1 MERRNSEAL
10 RERRRKRVFE
20 IVEIGAADD
29 ALSRGYDF
37 FGSFVVVLALAASVA
52 ATFDGAEER
61 CGVLLNTVEIVTS
74 AFFAV
79 DYALRVWTARCLY
92 PTLTP
97 GKAVLRYVTS
107 VGGLIDLVSFL
118 PTFLPVFFPSG
129 MVAFRMFRVVRIFRL
144 FRINAYYDSLHV
156 ITEVLRG
163 KRQQL
168 LSSVFIILTLML
180 ASSLCMYSLEHEAQ
194 PEVFRNAFSGIWWS
208 VSTLLTVGYG
218 DIYPITTAGKIFG
231 IVITF
236 LGVGMVAIPTG
247 IISAG
252 FVDQYSRIKR
262 ISEYGQASDVHF
274 IQVYLRKKDAW
285 VGKTVRDA
293 GLPGGVIAA
302 AIQRGGRIVMPRG
315 DTVLQAGDTLVLG
328 AQGFRN
334 DQHIDLK
341 EITLRR
347 QNPWVGQHIRE
358 LDISRRTLIVLVR
371 RDGKALI
378 PHGDLRLR
386 EGDTVVLYTQTA
398 VRPGPE
404 TEEIIEF

>member
-1 MERRNSEAL
+1 MERRNSEAQ
-10 RERRRKRVFE
+10 RERQRRRIFE

-29 ALSRGYDF
+29 LLSRSYDF
-37 FGSFVVVLALAASVA
+37 FGSLVVVLALAASVA

-79 DYALRVWTARCLY
+79 DYVLRVWTARCLY

-97 GKAVLRYVTS
+97 GKATVRYVSS

-156 ITEVLRG
+156 ITEVLRS

-302 AIQRGGRIVMPRG
+302 AIQRNGRIVMPRG

-398 VRPGPE
+398 VRPEPE

>member
-1 MERRNSEAL
+1 MERQNSEAQ
-10 RERRRKRVFE
+10 RERQRRRIFE

-29 ALSRGYDF
+29 LLSRGYDF
-37 FGSFVVVLALAASVA
+37 FGSLVVVLALAASVA

-79 DYALRVWTARCLY
+79 DYVLRVWTARCLY

-97 GKAVLRYVTS
+97 GKATVRYVS
-107 VGGLIDLVSFL
+107 SIGGLIDLASFL

-156 ITEVLRG
+156 ITEVLRS

-274 IQVYLRKKDAW
+274 IQVYLRKRDAW

-302 AIQRGGRIVMPRG
+302 AIQRNGRIVMPRG

-398 VRPGPE
+398 VRPEPE